1 MFIVFDTETTG
12 FPKNWNLPYTDTDNW
27 PRVVQIA
34 WQVHDNMGRLID
46 AKDYIIRPE
55 GFDIPYDAEKV
66 HGISTQLAVNEGHD
80 LTEILLEFN
89 EVLNQS
95 KFVVGHNLKFDRNVV
110 GCEFHRLGIENQLQ
124 TIPLLDTMTEKTANL
139 CRLPGGRGGKFKWPS
154 LSELHQFLF
163 DVPFSEAHNATADV
177 EATTRCFFE
186 LIRREEFTREE
197 LKVETDYFTNFKL
210 INPSSILPIGLKH
223 VNLKEASLA
232 LKNQTAS
239 STKVNKA
246 IDVAALKDF
255 NFVHLHTHSQFSIL
269 QSTISIPALVQKRQI

>member
-124 TIPLLDTMTEKTANL
+124 TISLLDTMTEQTANL

-186 LIRREEFTREE
+186 LIRREEFTQEE
-197 LKVETDYFTNFKL
+197 
-210 INPSSILPIGLKH
+210 
-223 VNLKEASLA
+223 
-232 LKNQTAS
+232 
-239 STKVNKA
+239 
-246 IDVAALKDF
+246 
-255 NFVHLHTHSQFSIL
+255 
-269 QSTISIPALVQKRQI
+269 